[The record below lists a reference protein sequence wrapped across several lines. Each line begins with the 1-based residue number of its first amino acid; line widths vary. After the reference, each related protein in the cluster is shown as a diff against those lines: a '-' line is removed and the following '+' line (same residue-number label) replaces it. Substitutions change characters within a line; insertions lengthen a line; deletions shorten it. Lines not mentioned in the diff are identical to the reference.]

1 MNIVNISSSG
11 AINITVNTTQKIQ
24 ALNKKLKL
32 MGQAMKYLLKKF
44 LGHETASSMVV
55 WTTKFFREIFENPP
69 ARSYI
74 FNLSFLQACQF
85 L

>member
-11 AINITVNTTQKIQ
+11 AINITVNTTQKMQ

-44 LGHETASSMVV
+44 LGHETASSGGLGY
-55 WTTKFFREIFENPP
+55 KIFQGN
-69 ARSYI
+69 
-74 FNLSFLQACQF
+74 F
-85 L
+85 